1 PRAACAGGLGP
12 GGSGRR
18 AAGVVG
24 GLGRGRSRPPV
35 GVRFF
40 PPLSAPP
47 LPEAAVSAAE
57 LQARFVEPL
66 PDVAAPEVVAL
77 VEYLARAG
85 GEEEIF
91 RIADEI
97 KKPFDRLIGIVKAGE
112 LLGFVDTP
120 QHLVTLTN
128 AGQRFVAADADER
141 AQLWRD
147 QLLRLRLVR
156 DVRPPGA
163 APPGPPLDPAPGLE
177 ATLD

>member
-1 PRAACAGGLGP
+1 AA
-12 GGSGRR
+12 R
-18 AAGVVG
+18 V
-24 GLGRGRSRPPV
+24 
-35 GVRFF
+35 
-40 PPLSAPP
+40 
-47 LPEAAVSAAE
+47 PEAGVSAAE

-91 RIADEI
+91 RIAEEI

-147 QLLRLRLVR
+147 QLLRLRLFA
-156 DVRPPGA
+156 DVHALVAASPGRPA
-163 APPGPPLDPAPGLE
+163 HPAS
-177 ATLD
+177 